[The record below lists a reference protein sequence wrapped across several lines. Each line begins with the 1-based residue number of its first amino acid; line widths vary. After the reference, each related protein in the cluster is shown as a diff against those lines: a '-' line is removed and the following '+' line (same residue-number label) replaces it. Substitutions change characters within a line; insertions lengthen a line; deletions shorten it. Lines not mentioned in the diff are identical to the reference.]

1 MEWDVIRV
9 LLAQRFNWTL
19 TYIDS
24 LSVVDVMSVM
34 AVLDGMGKAQDGS

>member
-1 MEWDVIRV
+1 
-9 LLAQRFNWTL
+9 L

>member
-19 TYIDS
+19 AYIDS

-34 AVLDGMGKAQDGS
+34 AVLDGMRKAQDGG